1 MQLLVSKT
9 LIKMVNR
16 MENMKLHKASGKA
29 KVMGTVV
36 CISGAMLLTF
46 YRGQE
51 VQIWSS
57 KIDLFHLAH
66 PHAQSAHAEGSSGSF
81 ALGATLTMISCFCYA
96 VWIVLLVFLL
106 NYNHIS
112 LLITYYITI

>member
-1 MQLLVSKT
+1 
-9 LIKMVNR
+9 

-29 KVMGTVV
+29 KVMGTIV
-36 CISGAMLLTF
+36 CISGAMLLTL

-66 PHAQSAHAEGSSGSF
+66 PHTQSASTKIGEGSSGSF

-96 VWIVLLVFLL
+96 VWIVLLVILL
-106 NYNHIS
+106 K
-112 LLITYYITI
+112 LL